1 VWRGSLPNAIDPRG
15 LLAFGVAGLGL
26 CFIAWLV
33 GQSRLF
39 PRALSYLGYVA
50 AALLVVLYLSRL
62 IILEPTNL
70 LIVLPALLSGFV
82 VNPLWYIWLGIVLWR
97 GRRIS

>member
-1 VWRGSLPNAIDPRG
+1 MLHCMAGWAEPSLSTSTQLPGLRSGS
-15 LLAFGVAGLGL
+15 
-26 CFIAWLV
+26 
-33 GQSRLF
+33 
-39 PRALSYLGYVA
+39 
-50 AALLVVLYLSRL
+50 LLVVLYLSRL